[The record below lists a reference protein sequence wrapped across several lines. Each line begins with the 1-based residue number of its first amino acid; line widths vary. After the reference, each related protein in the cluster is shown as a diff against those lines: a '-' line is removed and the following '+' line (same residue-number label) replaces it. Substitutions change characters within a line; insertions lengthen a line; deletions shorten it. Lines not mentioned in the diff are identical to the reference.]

1 METDFDYKEA
11 IKLGIEFHS
20 TDLLKQIYD
29 VLREKF
35 NMNYDQ
41 LFDLTYN
48 ITGMTETEFDAL
60 LYEVDHLTK
69 SN

>member
-1 METDFDYKEA
+1 MATDFDYKEA

-29 VLREKF
+29 VLRERF
-35 NMNYDQ
+35 HMNYDQ
-41 LFDLTYN
+41 LFDLTYK
-48 ITGMTETEFDAL
+48 ITGMTKTEFDAL

-69 SN
+69 NN